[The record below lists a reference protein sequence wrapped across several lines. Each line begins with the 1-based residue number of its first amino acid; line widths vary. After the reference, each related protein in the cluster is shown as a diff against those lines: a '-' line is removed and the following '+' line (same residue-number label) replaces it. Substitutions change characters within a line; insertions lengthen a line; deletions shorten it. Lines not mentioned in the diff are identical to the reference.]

1 MQHKIPIVESD
12 PASRSMASAVE
23 SCVHCGFCL
32 PTCPTYQELGEEMDS
47 PRGRIYLMKEV
58 LEGGLTAREAAP
70 YIDRCLGCL
79 GCVTACPSGVAYDEL
94 VTLYRA
100 RSENTRGRGLS
111 SKMLRRIIL
120 TTLPSP
126 RLFRI
131 AMQVSK
137 LFTPFRKM
145 IPGSFGA
152 MLDLVP
158 KHLPPAVKLPE
169 FVAAEGRRR
178 GRVALLAGCAQQV
191 LAPEINLATLRVLSK
206 NGIEVV
212 VPVEQGCCGA
222 LAAHTG
228 AGEIARQQASHNI
241 KVFPD
246 DVDAVITNAAGC
258 GSGLKEYPLW
268 LADRE
273 EHAQEFA
280 ARAIDISQYLSKIG
294 LIRPPAL
301 ARSMRVAYHDACH
314 LSHGQGV
321 RNAPREILA
330 QIQGVEVVAIKDSD
344 ICCGSAGTYSIEQ
357 PGIARRMGQRKAQAI
372 IEADAEIIA
381 MGNIGCMTQVEN
393 HLRKLGSNIPVKHTI
408 EILDAAYQS

>member
-1 MQHKIPIVESD
+1 MQHKIPNVETD
-12 PASRSMASAVE
+12 HANRLMAGAVE

-32 PTCPTYQELGEEMDS
+32 PACPTYQELGEEMDS

-58 LEGGLTAREAAP
+58 LEGGLTAGEAAP

-111 SKMLRRIIL
+111 SKILRRIIL

-131 AMQVSK
+131 AIRISK
-137 LFTPFRKM
+137 LFVPFEKM
-145 IPGSFGA
+145 IPGSLGA
-152 MLDLVP
+152 MLELVP

-169 FVAAEGRRR
+169 FVPAEGRRR

-228 AGEIARQQASHNI
+228 AIAIARQHASHNL

-268 LADRE
+268 LKDEE
-273 EHAQEFA
+273 EHARKFA
-280 ARAIDISQYLSKIG
+280 ARAIDISQYLSEVG
-294 LIRPPAL
+294 LVSPPAL
-301 ARSMRVAYHDACH
+301 AQTMRVAYHDACH
-314 LSHGQGV
+314 LAHGQGV
-321 RNAPREILA
+321 RNAPRKILK
-330 QIQGVEVVAIKDSD
+330 QIEGVEVVAIQDSD

-357 PGIARRMGQRKAQAI
+357 PGIARRMGRRKAQAI
-372 IEADAEIIA
+372 IEADAEIVA
-381 MGNIGCMTQVEN
+381 MGNIGCITQIEN
-393 HLRKLGSNIPVKHTI
+393 HLRKLGSSIPVKHTV
-408 EILDAAYQS
+408 EILDAAYPR